1 MASKMLLGVVRK
13 LAIWELHVVL
23 HMGATFKLNKI
34 EFSVVILGVSDAVQ
48 SIHMMLV
55 SMISHHTQQMHK
67 RIVRGFKDI
76 VFTMFSDIT
85 FALNYLMMDAEMAKR
100 KALVSVFPKPKTLMC
115 YFHVIKACE
124 ENCREKN
131 LSLKQH
137 LIAFALFL
145 SVIWCWCE
153 PWLLSFVPAT
163 MTQ

>member
-23 HMGATFKLNKI
+23 HMGATFKLNKL

-85 FALNYLMMDAEMAKR
+85 FALNYLMTDAEMAKR
-100 KALVSVFPKPKTLMC
+100 KALVSVFPKPKMLMC

-124 ENCREKN
+124 EK
-131 LSLKQH
+131 LQGKK
-137 LIAFALFL
+137 
-145 SVIWCWCE
+145 
-153 PWLLSFVPAT
+153 SFSKAT
-163 MTQ
+163 FDCFCPFPLCDLVLV